1 MFDWQ
6 CDMAMQRQ
14 HDMLLEARQYRL
26 VAEATAGMGRQPG
39 WANRMLCWLGTS
51 LVSAGRWLQSR
62 SGVAPAPAA
71 SGSLVFLA
79 RHEATGP
86 RRGRIES
93 LRKVA

>member
-14 HDMLLEARQYRL
+14 HEMLLEAKQYRL
-26 VAEATAGMGRQPG
+26 VVEARSGMDRQPG
-39 WANRMLCWLGTS
+39 WASRMLCRLGTW
-51 LVSAGRWLQSR
+51 LVSAGRWLQSK
-62 SGVAPAPAA
+62 SGIVPAP

-79 RHEATGP
+79 GHEATGP
-86 RRGRIES
+86 RRNGIEP

>member
-14 HDMLLEARQYRL
+14 HDMLVEARQYRL
-26 VAEATAGMGRQPG
+26 VTEARAGAERQPG
-39 WANRMLCWLGTS
+39 WSGRMLCQLGTA

-62 SGVAPAPAA
+62 SGVAPAP

-79 RHEATGP
+79 RHEASRP
-86 RRGRIES
+86 RRGGIES